1 MKKSLSL
8 MISLILVLSL
18 CLSGC
23 SSKTEENFTPVS
35 ISNEDAVKLGEGE
48 NAFYLS
54 VIFEDGKDSL
64 YEIHTDEETV
74 GDALIS
80 LGLIEGSDG
89 PYGLYIKSVAGVE
102 ADYDKSKTYW
112 AFYINGE
119 YAAQGVDSAKIETG
133 AEYALKVE

>member
-8 MISLILVLSL
+8 MLTFILIFCL

-23 SSKTEENFTPVS
+23 AKKEMKIFSDVEKKEATR
-35 ISNEDAVKLGEGE
+35 LGQGE

-54 VIFEDGKDSL
+54 VIFEDGKDTL

-89 PYGLYIKSVAGVE
+89 PYGLYIKSVAGIE

-119 YAAQGVDSAKIETG
+119 YATQGVDSTKIEG
-133 AEYALKVE
+133 NAQYALKVE